1 MFSKFPLWN
10 TLILVNMWA
19 IKLFDSREDRQR
31 GMLWNWGQTV
41 TVVRQ
46 VKIPF
51 LSPRS
56 LIAVLSYFISFQ
68 ILCQVLWKAGRGE
81 LSSAAW
87 QLAIPLNLLLAPSER
102 DQHWRHPSGQ
112 RNLHITTLL
121 TEAEMRAPG
130 VGVLGGALAFIGGRK
145 NWFYDPGIKTLWG
158 MNKVRKQSI
167 WNSSI
172 RCVTCQRTI

>member
-68 ILCQVLWKAGRGE
+68 ILCQVL
-81 LSSAAW
+81 
-87 QLAIPLNLLLAPSER
+87 
-102 DQHWRHPSGQ
+102 
-112 RNLHITTLL
+112 
-121 TEAEMRAPG
+121 
-130 VGVLGGALAFIGGRK
+130 
-145 NWFYDPGIKTLWG
+145 
-158 MNKVRKQSI
+158 
-167 WNSSI
+167 
-172 RCVTCQRTI
+172 